1 MRASEPINGNRSHV
15 GKNSSTRR
23 QFVKQGTALAA
34 GGLSVLGATST
45 PARAATTGPRSSPR
59 ARRAQVTGAV
69 TFVIWADAV
78 ETASWDPIV
87 AAFNVEHPDI
97 EVEVQAVPAESWAG
111 FFDAVSTRIA
121 GGQVPDV
128 MRVATEGQ
136 QLFASRGLV
145 EPLDAYIERDQEEL
159 QDFFDDVHPNLME
172 WTRTY
177 SSPDDQLYY
186 IPHGFNTMCV
196 WYSTELFGQAGVEEP
211 TDDWSWDDFRAAAEQ
226 LTQPGQV
233 YGMHVS
239 PAYFASVMPWFL
251 TNGTSTLNE
260 DWTESLVAQPASIEA
275 AQWMRSL
282 VEDGISPQPGGEF
295 DAFAAM
301 AQGQVAMFGGGRW
314 PTASMRALDYV
325 DKVKLVAWPQRTTK
339 GSPVGWDGHPI
350 MQASENKDAAWEFVK
365 FLASEEAQRIEVE
378 QGGPTVPPRQSLATS
393 EAFLENAPEGMSKL
407 YEALDYATPIPSPRA
422 GNVIEQD
429 IIDTF
434 TQILA
439 GNAEPE
445 EALQQ
450 LDQQIQ
456 ANL

>member
-1 MRASEPINGNRSHV
+1 MKASDSNNGIRSTLGGRQSNRRH
-15 GKNSSTRR
+15 
-23 QFVKQGTALAA
+23 FVKRGSALAA
-34 GGLSVLGATST
+34 GGLTAIGGSLPNVSFAKQ
-45 PARAATTGPRSSPR
+45 
-59 ARRAQVTGAV
+59 AQPSGTI

-87 AAFNVEHPDI
+87 AAFREGHPDI
-97 EVEVQAVPAESWAG
+97 DVQVQAVPAESWAG
-111 FFDAVSTRIA
+111 FFDAVSTQIA

-145 EPLDAYIERDQEEL
+145 EPLDKYIERDQEEL
-159 QDFFDDVHPNLME
+159 QDFMDDVHPNLME
-172 WTRTY
+172 WTRVY
-177 SSPDDQLYY
+177 SSPAEDDSLYY
-186 IPHGFNTMCV
+186 IPHGFNTMAI
-196 WYSTELFGQAGVEEP
+196 WYSTELFEAAGVEEP
-211 TDDWSWDDFRAAAEQ
+211 SDDWNWDDFRAAAEQ

-233 YGMHVS
+233 FGMHVS
-239 PAYFASVMPWFL
+239 PAYFASVMPWLL
-251 TNGTSTLNE
+251 TNGTSTMNVE
-260 DWTESLVAQPASIEA
+260 WSRSTVAEPAAIEA
-275 AQWMRSL
+275 AEWMRSL
-282 VEDGISPQPGGEF
+282 VEEQISPQPGGEF

-301 AQGQVAMFGGGRW
+301 AQGRLAMFGGGRW
-314 PTASMRALDYV
+314 PTAAMRELDYV
-325 DKVKLVAWPQRTTK
+325 DKVKLVAWPQNVTK

-350 MQASENKDAAWEFVK
+350 MAASENKEAAWEFVK
-365 FLASEEAQRIEVE
+365 FLASREAQEIEVQ
-378 QGGPTVPPRQSLATS
+378 QGGPTVPPRRSLANS
-393 EAFLENAPEGMSKL
+393 EAFLNNAPEGMTKL

-450 LDQQIQ
+450 LDQEIQ
-456 ANL
+456 SNL

>member
-1 MRASEPINGNRSHV
+1 MPRR
-15 GKNSSTRR
+15 TFDRR
-23 QFVKQGTALAA
+23 QILKASAGAGAALVAPP
-34 GGLSVLGATST
+34 VI
-45 PARAATTGPRSSPR
+45 RAA
-59 ARRAQVTGAV
+59 RRQVSGRV
-69 TFVIWADAV
+69 VFVIWADAV

-87 AAFNVEHPDI
+87 AAFNVQQPDI

-121 GGQVPDV
+121 GGDVPDV

-136 QLFASRGLV
+136 RLFASRGLV
-145 EPLDAYIERDQEEL
+145 QPLDDYIERDQDEL
-159 QDFFDDVHPNLME
+159 QDFLDDVHPNLME

-177 SSPDDQLYY
+177 SSTDGQTYY
-186 IPHGFNTMCV
+186 LPHGFNTMAL
-196 WYSTELFGQAGVEEP
+196 WYSTELFQEAGVEEP
-211 TDDWSWDDFRAAAEQ
+211 TDDWTWDDFRAAAEQ
-226 LTQPGQV
+226 LSQPGQV
-233 YGMHVS
+233 FGMHVS

-251 TNGTSTLNE
+251 TNGISTLNE
-260 DWTESLVAQPASIEA
+260 DWTQSTVAEPAAVEA
-275 AQWMRSL
+275 ATFMRSL
-282 VEDGISPQPGGEF
+282 VADGISPQPGGEF
-295 DAFAAM
+295 DAFASM
-301 AQGQVAMFGGGRW
+301 AQGRLAMFGGGRW
-314 PTASMRALDYV
+314 PTASMRELDYV
-325 DKVKLVAWPQRTTK
+325 DKVKLVAWPQEVGK

-393 EAFLENAPEGMSKL
+393 EAFLANAPEGMSKL
-407 YEALDYATPIPSPRA
+407 YEALDYATPIPSPDE
-422 GNVIEQD
+422 GNIIEQD

-445 EALQQ
+445 EALAT

-456 ANL
+456 ASL